1 MNSIL
6 EKNIKLLSEK
16 QDKKFGEVLNDYT
29 GQSENCAVIKNLSN
43 EDIVGYIKD
52 GKEIYLNSRYNAEYE
67 TELWVN
73 DKVDEVNRPYFI
85 YGFSNG
91 MAVNKFKQKISNK
104 SVLIVYEPSFEIF
117 YNVISNIDLT
127 DIFENSRI
135 ILYVNGINDN
145 YLKSSLEYIVGFESI
160 QKARYIIL
168 RQYDLL
174 FNEEYERYIDM
185 LRQAVDIIVADAVY
199 FSQNSKKI
207 QNVIAKNMSE
217 FRNFRTVNQYIDKFE
232 DNSIAILV
240 GAGPSLSK
248 NVELLKQAKGKA
260 FILATDSAVKKMAKY
275 NIKPDAFMS
284 IDTDKT
290 GIEYNEILINTPLI
304 MDIDIKPEL
313 LERNK
318 SVKIISSKN
327 ALLISQIYQKMDI
340 PLDSAESG
348 GSVSCSAFSVLKL
361 WGFKKLV
368 LIGQDFAYTDGMIH
382 AEGIFDINNAQQ
394 RKKEVCYVEDN
405 NGNLIETGFDYEV
418 YLRWFE
424 NAIAKWKDG
433 EVINATEGGARVKGA
448 TVMTLQQVIDRYLK
462 DKNIVD
468 YEALMKNMP
477 PVLDDMQ
484 YEKAK
489 KLIIEKDKKIEELLQ
504 KIEDGISIQ
513 SKLKKIL
520 RKGTSN
526 QMLLISL
533 QAKMKNITTYID
545 NYPDLE
551 ILYFYKGEL
560 VDSMNTETDETD
572 TIVIITKSI
581 EWLTAMKQAA
591 QEYKKDMETII
602 LGL

>member
-16 QDKKFGEVLNDYT
+16 QDKKFGEVLNNYT

-91 MAVNKFKQKISNK
+91 MAVNKFKQKVSDK
-104 SVLIVYEPSFEIF
+104 SVMIVYEPSFDIF
-117 YNVISNIDLT
+117 YSVISSIDLT
-127 DIFENSRI
+127 DIFEQSRI
-135 ILYVNGINDN
+135 ILYVKGINDN

-160 QKARYIIL
+160 QKARYITL

-207 QNVIAKNMSE
+207 QKVIAKNMSE

-284 IDTDKT
+284 IDTDKI
-290 GIEYNEILINTPLI
+290 GIEYNEILINTPLV
-304 MDIDIKPEL
+304 MDINAKPEL
-313 LERNK
+313 VERNK

-361 WGFKKLV
+361 WGFKKIV
-368 LIGQDFAYTDGMIH
+368 LIGQDFAYTGGMIH
-382 AEGIFDINNAQQ
+382 AEGIFDVNNAQG

-462 DKNIVD
+462 DKNMVD
-468 YEALMKNMP
+468 YETLMKNMP
-477 PVLDDMQ
+477 PMLDDMQ

-504 KIEDGISIQ
+504 KIEDGIGIQ
-513 SKLKKIL
+513 NKLKKIL
-520 RKGTSN
+520 KKGTSN

-572 TIVIITKSI
+572 TVVIITKSI

-591 QEYKKDMETII
+591 QEYKKDMDTII